1 MTETGII
8 PYDLIGNWCKE
19 CGQAKSYRMW
29 PGVLTGCAT
38 CDEVVTRHRCTG
50 RPELDSLDV
59 GASWTCPDC
68 DTIWAIAEEAVWC
81 PECGCRECRT
91 EKRWTVSV
99 PGDRI
104 GTAPRHK
111 PQPYAPL
118 RVPVFPPGLGLFPSS
133 PDGPYFAPFREGGIT
148 PPRTGKC
155 YRAAAGFMVHV
166 RPGCRCPR

>member
-1 MTETGII
+1 VTGPGII
-8 PYDLIGNWCKE
+8 PYDLAGNWCEE
-19 CGQAKSYRMW
+19 CGQAKSYRLW

-68 DTIWAIAEEAVWC
+68 GTAWIITEEGIWC
-81 PECGCRECRT
+81 PECGCHECRT

-104 GTAPRHK
+104 GTAPRHE

-118 RVPVFPPGLGLFPSS
+118 RVPVFRPGLGLFPSS

-148 PPRTGKC
+148 PPRTTKC
-155 YRAAAGFMVHV
+155 YRAAAGFTVHV

>member
-1 MTETGII
+1 MTGPGII
-8 PYDLIGNWCKE
+8 PYDLAGNWCEE

-29 PGVLTGCAT
+29 PGLLTGCAT

>member
-1 MTETGII
+1 MTGAGII
-8 PYDLIGNWCKE
+8 PYGLAGNWCEE

-29 PGVLTGCAT
+29 PGLLTGCAT

-91 EKRWTVSV
+91 EKRWTVAV

-104 GTAPRHK
+104 GTAPRHD
-111 PQPYAPL
+111 PQPYT
-118 RVPVFPPGLGLFPSS
+118 
-133 PDGPYFAPFREGGIT
+133 PFRNRLPGGA
-148 PPRTGKC
+148 R
-155 YRAAAGFMVHV
+155 
-166 RPGCRCPR
+166 

>member
-1 MTETGII
+1 MTGPGII
-8 PYDLIGNWCKE
+8 PYDLAGNWCEE

-68 DTIWAIAEEAVWC
+68 GTAWIVTEEGIWC
-81 PECGCRECRT
+81 PECGCHECRT

-104 GTAPRHK
+104 GTAPRSK
-111 PQPYAPL
+111 PEPWTPL
-118 RVPVFPPGLGLFPSS
+118 RNALRQTVDALYAKPDQRRPPFGACHRTASGIMIHVK
-133 PDGPYFAPFREGGIT
+133 PD
-148 PPRTGKC
+148 
-155 YRAAAGFMVHV
+155 
-166 RPGCRCPR
+166 CRCR